1 MPISYLKFRKFPSRK
16 ESSVNNVEMP
26 PLYPEVWISVC
37 FEKTAQEKGNIISCL
52 VENEACHEHAMPL
65 LNSCL
70 LY

>member
-1 MPISYLKFRKFPSRK
+1 M
-16 ESSVNNVEMP
+16 NNVEMP
-26 PLYPEVWISVC
+26 PLYPGVWISVY